1 MQYARFLTTFSLSTP
16 HFFHASRFLIN
27 LYHPMPPPNAY
38 HHPHIYPLTRFLS
51 LHSIP
56 FMHIHFSFIY
66 PILPTSPISSFSYH
80 PHTPYISCPY
90 PLPYSSLTSSFYSLS
105 MPTPPPKPTQTH
117 HRSCSCFRSSHYH
130 VAPLS
135 LSNNFIEP
143 TSRHH
148 LPLPLISFFSHP
160 FAPSPLLRVELQA
173 SIPISHPLHHHFQAH
188 F

>member
-1 MQYARFLTTFSLSTP
+1 MQYPRFLTTFSLSTP
-16 HFFHASRFLIN
+16 HFFHASHFLIN

-56 FMHIHFSFIY
+56 FMHIHFLFIY
-66 PILPTSPISSFSYH
+66 TILPTSPISSFPYH
-80 PHTPYISCPY
+80 PHTPYVSCPY

-105 MPTPPPKPTQTH
+105 MSTPPPKPTQTH

-148 LPLPLISFFSHP
+148 LLLPPYIIL
-160 FAPSPLLRVELQA
+160 
-173 SIPISHPLHHHFQAH
+173 
-188 F
+188 